1 MTKGRGRAAFD
12 LGKVDIHSVSAL
24 AVDAV
29 EIRDGG
35 DLPIEIAVY
44 LSNSAGIF
52 QVQEI
57 LARKVVVTPLK
68 DRVRIVVCA
77 RPETPLVDQ
86 RIIQK
91 VVFENGRFQV
101 AQD

>member
-1 MTKGRGRAAFD
+1 MRPRQPSSGRP
-12 LGKVDIHSVSAL
+12 SAVTWL
-24 AVDAV
+24 IPAMSSSQL
-29 EIRDGG
+29 R
-35 DLPIEIAVY
+35 
-44 LSNSAGIF
+44 NSY

>member
-1 MTKGRGRAAFD
+1 
-12 LGKVDIHSVSAL
+12 L

-29 EIRDGG
+29 EIWDGG